1 MSSEILTSM
10 VLVRHGNILMDGLT
24 EIMVLHLLR
33 HLTLQTGLTV
43 AQMH

>member
-1 MSSEILTSM
+1 MSSEILMSM
-10 VLVRHGNILMDGLT
+10 VLVKHGNILTDGLT